1 MDKNA
6 TYIVTGCTGYVGNV
20 LAKKLMDEG
29 CNVVGLARSE
39 DKVRR
44 VYGEHAPQIVYGD
57 VTKQEDADRLFV
69 GNGPFVVIHTVA
81 KVSIG
86 EAKAKE
92 VYDVTVN
99 GTRNIVDACMR
110 HGAAKL
116 LHISSTE
123 VLPADIG
130 EDADYRPDPKRVRKG
145 YARAKCEADAVVLDA
160 ASRGLDASVLLLAS
174 VLGPGDYSN
183 SHMTQM
189 IIDHINGRLPA
200 SVNGGYNDFDIRD
213 VADVLPAIIDKSER
227 GQSYIFAHEPDKIN
241 DVLAVIDRMTGR
253 KPLPTLPVWL
263 AYIGLPFLSIAAK
276 LRRTRPLYT
285 SAALASIR
293 AKADFPIGKS
303 VRTFGYSPRPLEE
316 TVRDHV
322 LFLAAHG
329 MVELPS

>member
-99 GTRNIVDACMR
+99 GTRNIVDACVR

-130 EDADYRPDPKRVRKG
+130 EDADYRPDPKRVRQGEMRSRRRSPGRREPRAGCERASAGERARSGRLQQQPHDSDDDRPHKRQAAG
-145 YARAKCEADAVVLDA
+145 VRERRLQRFRHTRRGGRSARDHRQVRTRTELHLRARA
-160 ASRGLDASVLLLAS
+160 G
-174 VLGPGDYSN
+174 
-183 SHMTQM
+183 Q
-189 IIDHINGRLPA
+189 
-200 SVNGGYNDFDIRD
+200 
-213 VADVLPAIIDKSER
+213 DK
-227 GQSYIFAHEPDKIN
+227 
-241 DVLAVIDRMTGR
+241 
-253 KPLPTLPVWL
+253 
-263 AYIGLPFLSIAAK
+263 
-276 LRRTRPLYT
+276 RRTRGHRPHDGAQAAAYPSRMAGLYR
-285 SAALASIR
+285 AAL
-293 AKADFPIGKS
+293 S
-303 VRTFGYSPRPLEE
+303 VDRR
-316 TVRDHV
+316 
-322 LFLAAHG
+322 
-329 MVELPS
+329 